1 MDLEPPVSSPELD
14 KYAELQSRYA
24 KLEREYH
31 DISAQYDTRV
41 ERLRNENEDLK
52 GQLQRCSSEYRRV
65 KDELDRFNQGTW
77 VAMHELETE
86 RAESS
91 NLRLKC
97 AQLRRELEAS
107 KNSATQII
115 PRIVELPE
123 PLAIEST
130 TMPVLEDSD
139 EEVLDVPPLSD
150 WKERTGKGYEIFVV
164 DHTSEQVLKGYSFDI
179 SSSRGEA
186 VSRISDALH
195 QAASIAEG
203 KVYHVA
209 TVLGKRIV
217 NTDPEFLF
225 GTIETCQTLAI
236 GTEQGIE
243 NWNSTLNKAAPSSL
257 SYPSTITIQQATSQ
271 ALEKTSTMARKRMP
285 AFNNETT
292 TTDGYARKIAKTKKS
307 QQRLIAAPP
316 SISEQ
321 EQS

>member
-1 MDLEPPVSSPELD
+1 
-14 KYAELQSRYA
+14 
-24 KLEREYH
+24 
-31 DISAQYDTRV
+31 
-41 ERLRNENEDLK
+41 
-52 GQLQRCSSEYRRV
+52 
-65 KDELDRFNQGTW
+65 
-77 VAMHELETE
+77 MHELEIE

-91 NLRLKC
+91 DLRLKC

-115 PRIVELPE
+115 PRIVDLPE

-139 EEVLDVPPLSD
+139 EEVLDVPPLSN

-186 VSRISDALH
+186 VSRISNALH

-203 KVYHVA
+203 KEYHVA

-225 GTIETCQTLAI
+225 RTIKTCQTLI
-236 GTEQGIE
+236 IRTEKGIE

-292 TTDGYARKIAKTKKS
+292 TTNGYARKIAKTKKS

-316 SISEQ
+316 STSEQ